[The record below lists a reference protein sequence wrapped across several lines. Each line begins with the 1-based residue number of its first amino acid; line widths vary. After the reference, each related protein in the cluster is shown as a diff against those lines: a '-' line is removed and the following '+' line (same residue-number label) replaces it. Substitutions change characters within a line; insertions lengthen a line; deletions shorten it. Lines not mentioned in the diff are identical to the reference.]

1 MVAPSNQSATRNINR
16 LRFERMLPQ
25 ILVEVQRAALGVE
38 PRQRR
43 RFVAQTVESAFAI
56 FACLADRGMADIV
69 YPKPLALAAV
79 KQVAAST
86 ESADRESRRSS
97 LEVSRVPAC
106 RPLRR

>member
-1 MVAPSNQSATRNINR
+1 MVAQSNQSATQHINR
-16 LRFERMLPQ
+16 LKFERMLPQ
-25 ILVEVQRAALGVE
+25 ILAEVQAAPLGVE

-43 RFVAQTVESAFAI
+43 KIVAQTIEQAFAI

-86 ESADRESRRSS
+86 ESARRERAQVIVHSF
-97 LEVSRVPAC
+97 
-106 RPLRR
+106 